1 VLGDLRDFQFVDAF
15 ATALIED
22 KMLAHNAHNAH
33 TALAASRSATE
44 TASASATTSSS
55 SKFSPQRCSSVC
67 GVTHDSG
74 H

>member
-22 KMLAHNAHNAH
+22 KMLAHNAH